1 MPLPRPVP
9 PRCPQVSLPQ
19 RLPLLRPLSQRPLPQ
34 RPLSQRLPLRY
45 ITMSLP
51 RRPLRYVPNP

>member
-9 PRCPQVSLPQ
+9 PRCPQVSLRLRPLPQ
-19 RLPLLRPLSQRPLPQ
+19 RLPLLRPLSQR
-34 RPLSQRLPLRY
+34 LSLRY

-51 RRPLRYVPNP
+51 RRPLRCVPNP